1 MPISQAALDSHG
13 TAGHVQCDGLVRIER
28 DELPLA
34 VGNFVEAVA
43 GAEDFQAILF
53 FDELPDLIEGSG

>member
-1 MPISQAALDSHG
+1 MPISQAALHSHG
-13 TAGHVQCDGLVRIER
+13 TAGRVQSDGLVRIER
-28 DELPLA
+28 DELSLA